1 VGHAQVTDTW
11 RTSAS
16 HLTRLRAS
24 DHQYG
29 DPDGGPVRVLVIGS
43 GGREHAIVTHLAR
56 HTKAAQIFAAP
67 GNPGIGLIAT
77 NVNIAATDA
86 SALERFARAEGID
99 IAIVGPE
106 SALAAGVADAIRAAG
121 VKVLGPSARAARL
134 ETSKVWTKQ
143 LLAEAGIPTA
153 VHARFTDS
161 TEAIAYCRP
170 HPYPLVVKA
179 DGLAAGKGAIV
190 CETFDEA
197 KAAIINMLD
206 NSLFGD
212 AGSQILIEDFLVGE
226 EFTQMVFT
234 DGVAW
239 RSVPISQD
247 HKRVFDS
254 DKGPNTGGMGA
265 YSPVP
270 TLPEAHDAS
279 IERIFVPLI
288 DALQKRGIEYHGVL
302 CGNLIWTA
310 DGPHVI
316 EFNAR
321 FGDPEA
327 EVTLPLLETDL
338 TVIVEAIETGTL
350 GDCDITWSKRSAVCV
365 ALTAAGYPGKSR
377 TGDPIHGLEGNF
389 SETDVFHAGTQLING
404 AVSTDGGRVLIVTGT
419 GDDLPEA
426 RRRCYERVR
435 HLQFDGMHYRR
446 DIAWRAIKYLG
457 VDITDFDGID
467 TNTARR

>member
-1 VGHAQVTDTW
+1 M
-11 RTSAS
+11 
-16 HLTRLRAS
+16 
-24 DHQYG
+24 
-29 DPDGGPVRVLVIGS
+29 RVLVIGS
-43 GGREHAIVTHLAR
+43 GGREHAIVTHLAC
-56 HTKAAQIFAAP
+56 HTKGVQIFAAP
-67 GNPGIGLIAT
+67 GNPGVGLLAT
-77 NVNIAATDA
+77 TIDIAATDA
-86 SALERFARAEGID
+86 SALKRFALAEDVD

-106 SALAAGVADAIRAAG
+106 SALAAGVADSLRAAD

-143 LLAEAGIPTA
+143 LLTEAGIPTA
-153 VHARFTDS
+153 AHARFTDS

-170 HPYPLVVKA
+170 HQYPLVVKA

-197 KAAIINMLD
+197 KAAIVNMLD
-206 NSLFGD
+206 DSLFGE

-234 DGVAW
+234 DGRSW
-239 RSVPISQD
+239 RSMPISQD
-247 HKRVFDS
+247 HKRVFDF

-270 TLPEAHDAS
+270 TLPAAHDAA

-288 DALQKRGIEYHGVL
+288 EALRKRGIEYRGVL

-310 DGPHVI
+310 DGPYVI

-338 TVIVEAIETGTL
+338 TVIVEAIEAGTL
-350 GDCDITWSKRSAVCV
+350 GECDITWSQRSAVCV
-365 ALTAAGYPGKSR
+365 ALTAAGYPGR
-377 TGDPIHGLEGNF
+377 PRVGDPIHGLEGHVGEAN
-389 SETDVFHAGTQLING
+389 VFHAGTQLING
-404 AVSTDGGRVLIVTGT
+404 TISTNGGRVLIVTGS
-419 GDDLPEA
+419 GDDLIEA
-426 RRRCYERVR
+426 RRRCYEQVER
-435 HLQFDGMHYRR
+435 LEFDGMHYRH
-446 DIAWRAIKYLG
+446 DIAWRAIKHFGLD
-457 VDITDFDGID
+457 VDDIDGID
-467 TNTARR
+467 SDTAKRSTP